1 MRAWVRPL
9 RTVLG
14 AAAALAV
21 AAVLLT
27 RYGVVFVGGWSMSPA
42 LTPGDVAV
50 YARAPVYAQERDVVL
65 VAALGRRPFVHRV
78 VARQV
83 DGSLRTRGD
92 ASAVAS
98 FPPAGHSTLWSVPW
112 AGATITCL
120 SRTRGDD
127 FGPPR
132 GAGVGRGAAGQR
144 WRWSEGSRSP
154 SLSDLHEKGV

>member
-1 MRAWVRPL
+1 MRTWVRPL

-14 AAAALAV
+14 AAAALAI

-27 RYGVVFVGGWSMSPA
+27 RYGVVFIGGWSMSPA

-78 VARQV
+78 VVRQV

-92 ASAVAS
+92 ACAVAD
-98 FPPAGHSTLWSVPW
+98 PVPCRPEDLGGLVTCVVPTGR
-112 AGATITCL
+112 ALHALVGAVRWCYNHVPIAD
-120 SRTRGDD
+120 TR
-127 FGPPR
+127 R
-132 GAGVGRGAAGQR
+132 
-144 WRWSEGSRSP
+144 
-154 SLSDLHEKGV
+154 

>member
-1 MRAWVRPL
+1 MRTWVRPL

-27 RYGVVFVGGWSMSPA
+27 RYGVVFIGGWSMSPA

-92 ASAVAS
+92 ASAVAD
-98 FPPAGHSTLWSVPW
+98 PVPARPEDLGGLVTCVVPTGR
-112 AGATITCL
+112 ALHALVGAVRWCYNHVPIAD
-120 SRTRGDD
+120 TR
-127 FGPPR
+127 R
-132 GAGVGRGAAGQR
+132 
-144 WRWSEGSRSP
+144 
-154 SLSDLHEKGV
+154 